1 MVPRATE
8 LSRRVLPS
16 SSDILKFIADAPGSA
31 GKREIA
37 RAFGLHGADRLA
49 LKALLREMED
59 AGQLDRTPTRDYHSG
74 GALPKVTVIR
84 VAEIASDGAAFAVP
98 DSWEQ
103 AAPPPRIRVVE
114 RGRQGAPG
122 VGDRMLARIEQV
134 GNGYRAHP
142 MKRLASRAE
151 ALLGVLQ
158 GAPGRWFLAPTDK
171 KARGEMPVSDPGEAK
186 AGDLVL
192 AEPHGRGPH
201 TSARVTQVLGDPF
214 EPRAFS
220 LIAIHA
226 KRIPHVF
233 PHAVLAEADEAAGR
247 AWGAR
252 EDLTALPFLTIDPA
266 DARDHDDA
274 VWAEADPDHE
284 GYWRAIVAIADVSWF
299 VRPHSALDRE
309 ARLRGNS
316 VYFPDRVVPML
327 PHALSADAC
336 SLVEGAPRA
345 VLACHLGIGPGGKV
359 TSHRFTRAT
368 IRCVTN
374 IAYEDAQASIDLGK
388 GEYYAMLAPL
398 WDAWRALAQGRAARG
413 PLDLDLPERR
423 VVLDAE
429 GRIAEIGTR
438 ERLDA
443 HRLIEE
449 YMIAANVAAAQA
461 LDARKAPCVYRD
473 HEAPS
478 HEKLMAFRD
487 YLKTFGIAFALGQVI
502 RPDTFNRILGQVKER
517 AEAEQIG
524 EQVLRTQTQAYYAA
538 SNTGH
543 FGLSL
548 EQYAHFTSPIRR
560 YSDLIV
566 HRALVTA
573 YALGEGG
580 LSEDEVAVLPR
591 TCEHISQTERRAMEA
606 ERDTM
611 DRYIAQHL
619 SARVGEIV
627 DAKVT
632 GVAKFGLFAQVE
644 GVGGDGILPMSA
656 LGDERFHYDEI
667 ARAIEGERSGDRYT
681 IGQRLKLRLAEA
693 NPITGALRFEQ
704 PDGAYGRGGDR
715 GRRDRKVRRGR

>member
-1 MVPRATE
+1 MVPRTAVLT
-8 LSRRVLPS
+8 LQVLPS
-16 SSDILKFIADAPGSA
+16 PAQILAFIKDTPGPA

-37 RAFGLHGADRLA
+37 RAFALHGADRVA
-49 LKALLREMED
+49 LKTLLREMED
-59 AGQLDRTPTRDYHSG
+59 AGQLDRTPTRDYHPG
-74 GALPKVTVIR
+74 GALPKVTVVR
-84 VAEIASDGAAFAVP
+84 VVDIASDGAAFAVP
-98 DSWEQ
+98 DVWEH
-103 AAPPPRIRVVE
+103 AAPPPRIRVME
-114 RGRQGAPG
+114 RARQGAAG
-122 VGDRMLARIEQV
+122 IGDRMLARIEAV
-134 GNGYRAHP
+134 GSGYRAHP
-142 MKRLASRAE
+142 MKRLEARAE
-151 ALLGVLQ
+151 AMLGVLQ
-158 GAPGRWFLAPTDK
+158 GVPGRWFLAPTDK
-171 KARGEMPVSDPGEAK
+171 KTRGEMPVSDAGEAK

-192 AEPHGRGPH
+192 AEPQGRGPH
-201 TSARVTQVLGDPF
+201 MSARVTEILGDPF
-214 EPRAFS
+214 APRAFS

-226 KRIPHVF
+226 KRIPHIF
-233 PHAVLAEADEAAGR
+233 PPATLEEARTVAARSLGP
-247 AWGAR
+247 R
-252 EDLTALPFLTIDPA
+252 EDLTRLPFLTIDPA

-274 VWAEADPDHE
+274 VWAEADPDRPDH
-284 GYWRAIVAIADVSWF
+284 WRAIVAIADVSWF

-327 PHALSADAC
+327 PEALSADAC
-336 SLVEGAPRA
+336 SLVAGQPRG
-345 VLACHLGIGPGGKV
+345 VLACHLGIAPDGKV

-368 IRCVTN
+368 IRCVAN
-374 IAYEDAQASIDLGK
+374 VAYEDAQASIDAGG
-388 GEYYAMLAPL
+388 GEYHAILALL
-398 WDAWRALAQGRAARG
+398 WAAWRALDAARAARA

-423 VVLDAE
+423 VTLDVD

-438 ERLDA
+438 VRLDA

-473 HEAPS
+473 HEAPGR
-478 HEKLMAFRD
+478 EKLIAFKD
-487 YLKTFGIAFALGQVI
+487 YLKTFGLPFALGQVI
-502 RPDTFNRILGQVKER
+502 KPATFNRVLADVKGRDE
-517 AEAEQIG
+517 AEAIG

-538 SNTGH
+538 TNTGH

-548 EQYAHFTSPIRR
+548 GQYAHFTSPIRR

-573 YALGEGG
+573 CGLGEGG
-580 LSEDEVAVLPR
+580 LSEDEVSILPR

-611 DRYIAQHL
+611 DRYIARHL

-627 DAKVT
+627 DARVT
-632 GVAKFGLFAQVE
+632 GVAKFGLFAQVD

-656 LGDERFHYDEI
+656 LGDERFHFDET
-667 ARAIEGERSGDRYT
+667 ARVIEGERSGDRYT

-704 PDGAYGRGGDR
+704 PEGGYGRQPGG
-715 GRRDRKVRRGR
+715 GRRVRRGR

>member
-1 MVPRATE
+1 MD
-8 LSRRVLPS
+8 RV
-16 SSDILKFIADAPGSA
+16 
-31 GKREIA
+31 
-37 RAFGLHGADRLA
+37 A
-49 LKALLREMED
+49 LKAVLGEMED
-59 AGQLDRTPTRDYHSG
+59 AGQIDRTPGRDYHPG

-84 VAEIASDGAAFAVP
+84 VVDIAGDGAAFAVP
-98 DSWEQ
+98 DSWDH
-103 AAPPPRIRVVE
+103 AAPPPRIRLIE
-114 RGRQGAPG
+114 RGRAGAPG

-134 GNGYRAHP
+134 GTGYRAHP
-142 MKRLASRAE
+142 MKRLASRAD
-151 ALLGVLQ
+151 AVLGVLQ

-171 KARGEMPVSDPGEAK
+171 KARGELPVSDPGEAK

-192 AEPHGRGPH
+192 AEPHGREPH
-201 TSARVTQVLGDPF
+201 VQARVTEILGDPF
-214 EPRAFS
+214 APRAFS

-233 PHAVLAEADEAAGR
+233 AQAVLDEAGEAAGR
-247 AWGAR
+247 ALGVR

-274 VWAEADPDHE
+274 LWAQADPERE
-284 GYWRAIVAIADVSWF
+284 GHWRAIVAIADVSWF

-327 PHALSADAC
+327 PEALSADAC
-336 SLVEGAPRA
+336 SLVAGYPRA
-345 VLACHLGIGPGGKV
+345 VLACHLAIGPGGKV
-359 TSHRFTRAT
+359 TSHRFARAV

-374 IAYEDAQASIDLGK
+374 IAYEDAQASVDSGG
-388 GEYYAMLAPL
+388 GEYHAILAPL
-398 WDAWRALAQGRAARG
+398 WAAWRALAQARAARA

-423 VVLDAE
+423 VTLDHE

-443 HRLIEE
+443 HKLIEE
-449 YMIAANVAAAQA
+449 YMIAGNVAAAQA

-473 HEAPS
+473 HEAPGR
-478 HEKLMAFRD
+478 EKLIAFRD
-487 YLKTFGIAFALGQVI
+487 YLKTFGINFALGQVI
-502 RPDTFNRILGQVKER
+502 RPATFNRVLTEVKGRDEAKQV
-517 AEAEQIG
+517 G
-524 EQVLRTQTQAYYAA
+524 EQVLRTQTQAYYAPA
-538 SNTGH
+538 NTGH

-548 EQYAHFTSPIRR
+548 GQYAHFTSPIRR

-566 HRALVTA
+566 HRALVSA
-573 YALGEGG
+573 YQLGDGG
-580 LSEDEVAVLPR
+580 LSDDETAILAR

-611 DRYIAQHL
+611 DRYIARHL
-619 SARVGEIV
+619 GNRVGEIV
-627 DAKVT
+627 DARVT
-632 GVAKFGLFAQVE
+632 GVAKFGLFAQVA

-656 LGDERFHYDEI
+656 LGDERFHYDET
-667 ARAIEGERSGDRYT
+667 ARVIEGERSGDRYT

-704 PDGAYGRGGDR
+704 PEGAYGREAP
-715 GRRDRKVRRGR
+715 GRRDRVMRRGKSRG

>member
-1 MVPRATE
+1 M
-8 LSRRVLPS
+8 LPS
-16 SSDILKFIADAPGSA
+16 PDQILAFIKDTPGPA

-37 RAFGLHGADRLA
+37 RAFGLHGADRIA
-49 LKALLREMED
+49 LKALLGELED
-59 AGQLDRTPTRDYHSG
+59 AGALDRTPGRAFHAG

-84 VAEIASDGAAFAVP
+84 VVEIASDGAAFAVP
-98 DSWEQ
+98 DTWEQ
-103 AAPPPRIRVVE
+103 AAPPPRIRVIE
-114 RGRQGAPG
+114 RSRQGAPG
-122 VGDRMLARIEQV
+122 IGDRMLARIEAL
-134 GNGYRAHP
+134 GSGYRAHP

-151 ALLGVLQ
+151 AVLGVLK

-171 KARGEMPVSDPGEAK
+171 KARGEMPVSDPGDAK
-186 AGDLVL
+186 PGDLVL

-201 TSARVTQVLGDPF
+201 TQARVTEVLGDPF
-214 EPRAFS
+214 APRAFS

-233 PHAVLAEADEAAGR
+233 PGAVLDEAASAAGR
-247 AWGAR
+247 PLGPR
-252 EDLTALPFLTIDPA
+252 TDLTHLPFLTIDPA

-274 VWAEADPDHE
+274 VWAEAEADPDQPGH
-284 GYWRAIVAIADVSWF
+284 WRAIVAIADVSWF

-327 PHALSADAC
+327 PHDLSSDAC
-336 SLVEGAPRA
+336 SLVEGEARA
-345 VLACHLGIGPGGKV
+345 VLACHLAIGPGGKV
-359 TSHRFTRAT
+359 TGHRFERAT

-374 IAYEDAQASIDLGK
+374 IAYEDAQASIDAG
-388 GEYYAMLAPL
+388 GGAYHDVLAPL
-398 WDAWRALAQGRAARG
+398 WKAWRALAAARAARG

-423 VVLDAE
+423 VVLDEA
-429 GRIAEIGTR
+429 GRIAEIGVR

-473 HEAPS
+473 HEAPGR
-478 HEKLMAFRD
+478 EKLIAFRD

-502 RPDTFNRILGQVKER
+502 RPDTFNRVLAEAKGR
-517 AEAEQIG
+517 PEAEQIG
-524 EQVLRTQTQAYYAA
+524 EQVLRTQTQAYYAPT
-538 SNTGH
+538 NTGH
-543 FGLSL
+543 FGLAL
-548 EQYAHFTSPIRR
+548 GQYAHFTSPIRR

-566 HRALVTA
+566 HRALVSA
-573 YALGEGG
+573 CKLGEGG
-580 LSEDEVAVLPR
+580 LSDDETAVLAR

-619 SARVGEIV
+619 GSRVGEIV
-627 DAKVT
+627 DVKVT
-632 GVAKFGLFAQVE
+632 GVAKFGLFAQVD

-656 LGDERFHYDEI
+656 LGDERFHYDET

-681 IGQRLKLRLAEA
+681 IGQRLKLRLADA

-704 PDGAYGRGGDR
+704 PEGGYGRANDG
-715 GRRDRKVRRGR
+715 GRRDRRVRRGR